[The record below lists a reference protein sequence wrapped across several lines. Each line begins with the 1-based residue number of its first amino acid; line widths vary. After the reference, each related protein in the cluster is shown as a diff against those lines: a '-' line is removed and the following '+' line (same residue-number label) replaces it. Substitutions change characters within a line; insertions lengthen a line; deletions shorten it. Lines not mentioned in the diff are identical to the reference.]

1 MIVVDT
7 TVLVYA
13 VGVEHRL
20 REPSRRLI
28 EAVRD
33 GKLEAT
39 TTIGVIQEFAGVRAR
54 RWSRR
59 EAASLARRYAD
70 LFSPLLVVPREQ
82 LDRGLTLFERHD
94 RLGSFDAVLAA
105 MALAVDAE
113 ALVSADEDFAGIPR
127 LAYVGLDAPELDE
140 LVSR

>member
-39 TTIGVIQEFAGVRAR
+39 TTIGVIQELAGVRAR
-54 RWSRR
+54 RRSRR

-70 LFSPLLVVPREQ
+70 LLSPLLVVPREQ

-127 LAYVGLDAPELDE
+127 LAYVGLDAPELEE